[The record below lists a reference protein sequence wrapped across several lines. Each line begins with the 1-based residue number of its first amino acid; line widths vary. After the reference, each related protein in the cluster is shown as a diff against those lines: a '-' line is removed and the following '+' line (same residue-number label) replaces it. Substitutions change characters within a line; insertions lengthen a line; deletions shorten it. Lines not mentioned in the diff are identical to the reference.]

1 MPLELPPLASVPGSL
16 LKNGGGERAWYH
28 SQENLSTCVPWFMW
42 YTKDTPTL
50 VVSIVWL
57 ICHTLF
63 KLLLFVSMHPSFI
76 EVRDTSHKQIW
87 TARSCKWQQ
96 TMSELVRYSEQQV
109 QTGGPLAHL
118 STAFRQPLRDILSLN
133 VHFWV
138 YNSSVSTA
146 TKVNVYKIVMSSSG
160 FVLQSDWYHQI
171 QVLEVDSF
179 SCECYQALSSP
190 IFE

>member
-1 MPLELPPLASVPGSL
+1 
-16 LKNGGGERAWYH
+16 
-28 SQENLSTCVPWFMW
+28 
-42 YTKDTPTL
+42 
-50 VVSIVWL
+50 
-57 ICHTLF
+57 
-63 KLLLFVSMHPSFI
+63 
-76 EVRDTSHKQIW
+76 
-87 TARSCKWQQ
+87 
-96 TMSELVRYSEQQV
+96 MSELVCYSEQQV

-133 VHFWV
+133 VHFSV
-138 YNSSVSTA
+138 YMYNSCVSTA
-146 TKVNVYKIVMSSSG
+146 AKVNVYKIVRSSHG